1 VVTVT
6 AITGAQSADRR
17 VWVAE
22 APGGELLTVTMVSR
36 VSWVPAVPGAD
47 GL

>member
-1 VVTVT
+1 MT
-6 AITGAQSADRR
+6 AITWAQSGNRR

-36 VSWVPAVPGAD
+36 TSLGARRARF
-47 GL
+47 